1 VRARLP
7 VVAAFL
13 AIYIIW
19 GSTYLAIGIA
29 VATVPP
35 FLAAGLRF
43 VLAGAVLLL
52 WSLLRRTPVPSKM
65 EWRNLAVSAALL
77 FVPAY
82 GGLFWAEKVVPSG
95 IASVMVASIPIWM
108 TLMETFVLKQ
118 TRLHWSLAISIT
130 LGVSGVAL
138 LALRGQVSGAAGL
151 LPYVVLFFSQISWC
165 IGTLFSKNMRMPSS
179 KPLTA
184 GAQMAMGGLMLLTIA
199 IAAGELHP
207 IPVISL
213 QAWMAILYL
222 ASAGSVVAFTAYLWL
237 LGRMPATV
245 VASYAYVNPVV
256 ALALGW
262 WLGHEVIDAR
272 VVTGAALV
280 LCSVVI
286 ILRKRRVKPG

>member
-1 VRARLP
+1 MPARLP

-43 VLAGAVLLL
+43 VIAGAVLLL
-52 WSLLRRTPVPSKM
+52 WSILKRTPMPSKL
-65 EWRNLAVSAALL
+65 EWRNLTVSAALL

-130 LGVSGVAL
+130 LGLSGVAL
-138 LALRGQVSGAAGL
+138 LALRGRVSGAAGL

-256 ALALGW
+256 ALVLGW

>member
-52 WSLLRRTPVPSKM
+52 WSLLRRTPMPSKM

>member
-1 VRARLP
+1 M
-7 VVAAFL
+7 
-13 AIYIIW
+13 
-19 GSTYLAIGIA
+19 
-29 VATVPP
+29 
-35 FLAAGLRF
+35 
-43 VLAGAVLLL
+43 
-52 WSLLRRTPVPSKM
+52 PSKM

>member
-1 VRARLP
+1 MRARLP

-52 WSLLRRTPVPSKM
+52 WSLLRRTPMPSKM

>member
-1 VRARLP
+1 VPARLP

-43 VLAGAVLLL
+43 VIAGAVLLL
-52 WSLLRRTPVPSKM
+52 WSILKRTPMPSKL
-65 EWRNLAVSAALL
+65 EWRNLTVSAALL

-130 LGVSGVAL
+130 LGLSGVAL
-138 LALRGQVSGAAGL
+138 LALRGRVSGAAGL

-256 ALALGW
+256 ALVLGW